1 VPEHRERLRVRW
13 VDTDASGRIHY
24 TAAFR
29 YFEIAEF
36 ELLRALGAPLSR
48 GEVDFPR
55 VNVAATFKKPLTVD
69 DCIEVRIR
77 PGRIGER
84 SITYQCEIHHDGD
97 LPARSGL
104 SFFAVSGY
112 DAVKPIKKY
121 WEVGQ
126 SCRSSLKRIYRL
138 LMQSKPM

>member
-1 VPEHRERLRVRW
+1 VAEHRERLRVRW

-36 ELLRALGAPLSR
+36 ELLRALGVPLSR

-84 SITYQCEIHHDGD
+84 SITYQCEIHHAGELAIEGHVVVVAVDRTGKPRAIPEE
-97 LPARSGL
+97 LRRVL
-104 SFFAVSGY
+104 S
-112 DAVKPIKKY
+112 
-121 WEVGQ
+121 E
-126 SCRSSLKRIYRL
+126 
-138 LMQSKPM
+138 